1 MMSPSDPVRD
11 LEIARAE
18 ALGMLL
24 GMVDGVIMTMD
35 NPKVFDIVEAVDRLR
50 SARAKYNKA
59 TSDLIEARFAK

>member
-1 MMSPSDPVRD
+1 MSQFDPVRD

-35 NPKVFDIVEAVDRLR
+35 NPKVFDMVEAVDRLR
-50 SARAKYNKA
+50 NARAKYNKA